1 MMLSKKIRLKPT
13 PEQEVLFWKHVGAS
27 RWAYNYFIAENQR
40 VYAEYLA
47 HDKQGKSFLS
57 SNDVKKQITQMKKTT
72 HTWLSELS
80 SHTVSWSVQNAE
92 DKYRQ
97 WFGGKIGFPKFK
109 TKRNTKPTFYV
120 RYDYL
125 IRKAIGFR
133 GERLGIVRTAEPL
146 PKIPKDTHYSDPHI
160 SYDGKYWYLSVS
172 YPVESKQVE
181 LSDESLGID
190 LGVKDL
196 AICSNGMTY
205 KNINKSKKVK
215 KLKKR
220 LKREQRKLSRKMTAN
235 IKGYESKGKS
245 KSPIFERPLY
255 ECKNYQKQK
264 QKIQLLNRKLTNIH
278 QNYLHQTTTELV
290 KTKPY
295 RVVMENLN
303 VSGMLK
309 NKHLAKAI
317 SEQKFYEFIR
327 QMKYKCELY
336 GIKFIQ
342 ADRFY
347 PSSKTCSCCGNIKSD
362 LKLSDRVYQC
372 DACGLVIDRDF
383 NASINLA
390 KYKSAQ

>member
-13 PEQEVLFWKHVGAS
+13 PEQEMLFWKHVGAS

-80 SHTVSWSVQNAE
+80 SQAIAWSVNNAE
-92 DKYRQ
+92 KSYKC
-97 WFGGKIGFPKFK
+97 WFKGQVGKPKFK
-109 TKRNTKPTFYV
+109 SKHKSTPSFYV
-120 RYDYL
+120 RHNSLVHRDG
-125 IRKAIGFR
+125 GFK
-133 GERLGIVRTAEPL
+133 GERLGFVQTTEPL
-146 PKIPKDTHYSDPHI
+146 PKLPKDTYYSDPHI

-172 YPVESKQVE
+172 YPIESKQVE

-196 AICSNGMTY
+196 AICSNGRTY

-220 LKREQRKLSRKMTAN
+220 LKREQRKLSRKMTTN
-235 IKGYESKGKS
+235 IKGYTSKGKS
-245 KSPIFERPLY
+245 KAPIFERSLY

-264 QKIQLLNRKLTNIH
+264 HKIQLLNRKLTSIR

-295 RVVMENLN
+295 RVVMEDLN
-303 VSGMLK
+303 VRGMLK

-317 SEQKFYEFIR
+317 SEQKFFEFIR

-336 GIKFIQ
+336 GIEFIQ
-342 ADRFY
+342 VDRFY
-347 PSSKTCSCCGNIKSD
+347 PSSKTCSCCGNLKSD
-362 LKLSDRVYQC
+362 LKLSDRVYRC
-372 DACGLVIDRDF
+372 EACGLVIDRDF
-383 NASINLA
+383 NASLNLA
-390 KYKSAQ
+390 KYKSA

>member
-1 MMLSKKIRLKPT
+1 MLISRKIRLKPT

-27 RWAYNYFIAENQR
+27 RWAYNYYIAENQR

-47 HDKQGKSFLS
+47 NGKQGKSSLS
-57 SNDVKKQITQMKKTT
+57 SNVVKKQITQMKKTT
-72 HTWLSELS
+72 HIWLSELS
-80 SHTVSWSVQNAE
+80 SQAIAWSVNNAE
-92 DKYRQ
+92 KSYKC
-97 WFGGKIGFPKFK
+97 WFKGQVG
-109 TKRNTKPTFYV
+109 KPTFKSKRKSTPSFYV
-120 RYDYL
+120 RHDSL
-125 IRKAIGFR
+125 CKRNGGFQ
-133 GERLGIVRTAEPL
+133 GEHLGFVRTAEPL
-146 PKIPKDTHYSDPHI
+146 PKIPKGTHYSDPHI
-160 SYDGKYWYLSVS
+160 SYDEKYWYLSVS
-172 YPVESKQVE
+172 YPVEAKQLE
-181 LSDESLGID
+181 LTEESLGID
-190 LGVKDL
+190 LGVKEL
-196 AICSNGMTY
+196 AVCSNGKTY

-220 LKREQRKLSRKMTAN
+220 LKREQRKLSRKMDAN
-235 IKGYESKGKS
+235 TKGYASKGKG
-245 KSPIFERPLY
+245 KAPIFERPLY

-264 QKIQLLNRKLTNIH
+264 HKIQLLNRKLTNIR

-295 RVVMENLN
+295 RVVMEDLN

-336 GIKFIQ
+336 GIEFIQ
-342 ADRFY
+342 VDRFY
-347 PSSKTCSCCGNIKSD
+347 PSSKTCSCCGNLKPD

-383 NASINLA
+383 NASLNLA
-390 KYKSAQ
+390 KYKSA

>member
-13 PEQEVLFWKHVGAS
+13 PEQEMLFWKHVGAT
-27 RWAYNYFIAENQR
+27 RWAYNYYIAENQR
-40 VYAEYLA
+40 VYAEYLV
-47 HDKQGKSFLS
+47 HDKQRKSFLS

-80 SHTVSWSVQNAE
+80 SQAIAWSVNNAE
-92 DKYRQ
+92 KSYKC
-97 WFGGKIGFPKFK
+97 WFKGQVGRPKFK
-109 TKRNTKPTFYV
+109 SKHKSTPSFYV
-120 RYDYL
+120 RHDHLYK
-125 IRKAIGFR
+125 RNGGFQ
-133 GERLGIVRTAEPL
+133 GERLGFIRTSEPI
-146 PKIPKDTHYSDPHI
+146 PKIPKGTHYSDPHI

-172 YPVESKQVE
+172 YPVEAKQVE

-196 AICSNGMTY
+196 AICSNGKTY

-220 LKREQRKLSRKMTAN
+220 LKQEQRKLSRKMAAD
-235 IKGYESKGKS
+235 IKGYESKGNGKA
-245 KSPIFERPLY
+245 PIFERPLY

-264 QKIQLLNRKLTNIH
+264 HKIQLLNRKLTNIR

-295 RVVMENLN
+295 RVVMEDLN
-303 VSGMLK
+303 VSDMLK

-317 SEQKFYEFIR
+317 SEQKFFEFIR

-336 GIKFIQ
+336 GIEFVQ
-342 ADRFY
+342 VDRFY
-347 PSSKTCSCCGNIKSD
+347 PSSKTCSCCGNLKSD
-362 LKLSDRVYQC
+362 LKLSDRVYRC

-383 NASINLA
+383 NASLNLA
-390 KYKSAQ
+390 KYKSA